1 MADYLLLAS
10 PSLGCYREATASK
23 QSITFCL
30 PSWHTLPSPPERD
43 FCVMGYFLS
52 IPSTFPIERAIIAR
66 QAFLL
71 CIPDGAGWP
80 RIPAPNPI
88 FPNGDDPVATTNA
101 ATAPVELGKP
111 AKTKHRS
118 AEITHDPQRAPAR
131 AMLMAMGI
139 THEDMEK
146 PFVAIANLAS
156 DVTPCNV
163 HLSRFANGAKE
174 GVRAADGVPFEFGTI
189 TVSDGISMGTEGMK
203 TSLVSREV
211 IADSIEL
218 VTFGERMDGLIT
230 IAGCDKNMPGCMMAL
245 ARLNVPGIFM
255 YGGSIMPG
263 QYNGRDVNI
272 QDVFE
277 AVGGYAKG
285 DVSFE
290 ELRDLECRACPGE
303 GSCAGLFTA
312 NTMSTAIEV
321 MGMSLP
327 GDASIPAIDPRKLGE
342 SRDVG
347 RALMRLLEED
357 VRPRDIMTKQ
367 AFENAITVGVAMGG
381 STNIVLHLLAIANE
395 AGVPLALEDFE
406 RISAS
411 TPYIADMKPAGRYV
425 MADLS
430 RYGGI
435 ALVMKRLLAAGLLH
449 GDAMT
454 VTGRTVAQNLESI
467 SVVDDQPVITQV
479 DTPRSPTGGLAILRG
494 NLAPDGAVIKV
505 AGHQERVYR
514 GPARVFDQEPAAFQA
529 IQRGEI
535 KAGDIVIIRYEGPKG
550 GPGMQEMLGVTAAIV
565 GQGLGDDVALVTD
578 GRFSGA
584 SHGPMVGHV
593 APEAAVGGPIALLQE
608 GDEVTLDI
616 PARQLNVMLTEEE
629 LTDRRANW
637 QPLPPNYTT
646 GALAK
651 YAKLASSASEGA
663 VTG

>member
-1 MADYLLLAS
+1 MA
-10 PSLGCYREATASK
+10 TM
-23 QSITFCL
+23 T
-30 PSWHTLPSPPERD
+30 
-43 FCVMGYFLS
+43 
-52 IPSTFPIERAIIAR
+52 
-66 QAFLL
+66 
-71 CIPDGAGWP
+71 
-80 RIPAPNPI
+80 
-88 FPNGDDPVATTNA
+88 
-101 ATAPVELGKP
+101 KP
-111 AKTKHRS
+111 ARTKHRS

-174 GVRAADGVPFEFGTI
+174 GIRAADGVPFEFGTI

-255 YGGSIMPG
+255 YGGLHHARPTGWQGCDHPGRVRGRGRLCQGRCQPG
-263 QYNGRDVNI
+263 Q
-272 QDVFE
+272 
-277 AVGGYAKG
+277 
-285 DVSFE
+285 
-290 ELRDLECRACPGE
+290 LRELECVACPGE
-303 GSCAGLFTA
+303 GSCGGLFTA

-327 GDASIPAIDPRKLGE
+327 GDASLPAIDPRKLGE
-342 SRDVG
+342 ARDVG
-347 RALMRLLEED
+347 RTLMRLLEED

-395 AGVPLALEDFE
+395 AGVPLGLEDFE

-435 ALVMKRLLAAGLLH
+435 ALVMKRLLNAGLLH

-454 VTGRTVAQNLESI
+454 VTGKTVAENLEGI
-467 SVVDDQPVITQV
+467 TVVDDQPIISQV
-479 DTPRSPTGGLAILRG
+479 DAPRSPTGGLAILRG

-505 AGHQERVYR
+505 AGHQEKVYR
-514 GPARVFDQEPAAFQA
+514 GPARVFDQEGAAFRA
-529 IQRGEI
+529 IQGGQVR
-535 KAGDIVIIRYEGPKG
+535 AGDIVIIRYEGPKG
-550 GPGMQEMLGVTAAIV
+550 GPGMQEMLAVTSAIV

-608 GDEVTLDI
+608 GDEVVLDI

-663 VTG
+663 VTR